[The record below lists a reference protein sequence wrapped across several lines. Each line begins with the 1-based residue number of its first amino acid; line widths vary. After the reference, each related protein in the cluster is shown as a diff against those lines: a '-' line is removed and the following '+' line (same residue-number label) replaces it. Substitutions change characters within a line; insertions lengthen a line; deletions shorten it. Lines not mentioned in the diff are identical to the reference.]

1 MSRDPSG
8 SIWPVVHVVDDDAGV
23 RKGLCRLLEA
33 AGYTARPHAS
43 AGDFL
48 LEAPFEA
55 PACVLL
61 DVRMPGPSGL
71 ELQEALV
78 GRGEDLPIVFLSGHG
93 DIPMAVRAL
102 KLGAVD
108 FLTKPVKREK
118 LLAAVAAALAHGAER
133 RQERE
138 ELRTLRERYETL
150 TPREREVLALVV
162 SGRLNKQI
170 AGEIGAA
177 ERTVKAHRAN
187 AMEKLGADSLADLV
201 RIASRLG
208 VPKPPRKKRPDRGVE
223 RVGRTRRLRAR
234 NGSRRS
240 RLRKAARGA
249 PSDLALRVQV
259 RVPADLDEPGAVE
272 ALVGRG
278 LEGGVREDAAEVDV
292 EAARGVDE
300 GDAERDE
307 AVADLARRAV
317 ALRAPE
323 VVAGT
328 GQAAVEIARRER
340 VAGEEAPSEPPV
352 LAEWRDPLRAE
363 VGRHEGRVARVV
375 EHAARAGVGAAE
387 QREVDSV
394 VGELEVLEERAE
406 AERPAGVG
414 VGCGELAQRAEGE
427 PLVRHRAARVVEAGA
442 FGQVERGRV
451 EEGRAQDLVA
461 RVARDREAV
470 DETDQVETPAR
481 REAAARAGGGE
492 EAAER
497 VRPRLRV
504 GSADHEAR
512 LPATLLERLDR
523 PGEREPARVLRRFRD
538 VLREEVD
545 VLVRRVGEGGVEG
558 SDGCEAEERD
568 EEARSARGWHRLEVA
583 RRP

>member
-8 SIWPVVHVVDDDAGV
+8 SSWPVVHVVDDDAGV

-208 VPKPPRKKRPDRGVE
+208 VPKPP
-223 RVGRTRRLRAR
+223 
-234 NGSRRS
+234 S
-240 RLRKAARGA
+240 
-249 PSDLALRVQV
+249 
-259 RVPADLDEPGAVE
+259 
-272 ALVGRG
+272 
-278 LEGGVREDAAEVDV
+278 
-292 EAARGVDE
+292 
-300 GDAERDE
+300 
-307 AVADLARRAV
+307 
-317 ALRAPE
+317 
-323 VVAGT
+323 
-328 GQAAVEIARRER
+328 
-340 VAGEEAPSEPPV
+340 EEAP
-352 LAEWRDPLRAE
+352 
-363 VGRHEGRVARVV
+363 
-375 EHAARAGVGAAE
+375 
-387 QREVDSV
+387 
-394 VGELEVLEERAE
+394 
-406 AERPAGVG
+406 
-414 VGCGELAQRAEGE
+414 
-427 PLVRHRAARVVEAGA
+427 
-442 FGQVERGRV
+442 
-451 EEGRAQDLVA
+451 
-461 RVARDREAV
+461 
-470 DETDQVETPAR
+470 
-481 REAAARAGGGE
+481 
-492 EAAER
+492 
-497 VRPRLRV
+497 
-504 GSADHEAR
+504 
-512 LPATLLERLDR
+512 
-523 PGEREPARVLRRFRD
+523 
-538 VLREEVD
+538 
-545 VLVRRVGEGGVEG
+545 
-558 SDGCEAEERD
+558 
-568 EEARSARGWHRLEVA
+568 
-583 RRP
+583 